1 MMNGYVYLL
10 RNKLNGKCYVGQT
23 CDFERRMAEHE
34 YEAKSGSSF
43 KIHQAIRKYGMEN
56 FDTEILHSCQGEE
69 QVVLEELN
77 SLEIYYIR
85 KFNSFFDG
93 YNMTEGSRGAL
104 GLHHTEEARQK
115 ISKAR
120 SGLTLSEEHKAAI
133 SRSNHVRTVT
143 SETRAKMS
151 ENNAMKDPANRAKV
165 SKGVSNY
172 IKSLTPEQL
181 SERGRKIWESRRRN
195 AALKQSNH

>member
-1 MMNGYVYLL
+1 MTTGYVYLL
-10 RNKLNGKCYVGQT
+10 RNRLNGKCYVGQT
-23 CDFERRMAEHE
+23 CDFDRRMAEHE

-56 FDTEILHSCQGEE
+56 FDTKVLHSCQGEE

-85 KFNSFFDG
+85 KFNSFVDG
-93 YNMTEGSRGAL
+93 YNMTEGSRGSL
-104 GLHHTEEARQK
+104 GLHHTAEARQK
-115 ISKAR
+115 IAKAR
-120 SGLTLSEEHKAAI
+120 EGITLSEEHKAAI
-133 SRSNHVRTVT
+133 SRSNHVRTIT
-143 SETRAKMS
+143 ADTRAKMS

-172 IKSLTPEQL
+172 VKSLTPEQL
-181 SERGRKIWESRRRN
+181 AERGRKIWESRRRN
-195 AALKQSNH
+195 AALKKSSE